1 MPRNITHEPARRV
14 LMGNNEM
21 EHPLPAPEV
30 DSIGPFA
37 MRSPMGI
44 NAAIRDDQVGRMGCL
59 VEC

>member
-1 MPRNITHEPARRV
+1 
-14 LMGNNEM
+14 M